1 MLPPRVIIAAAL
13 LALLPSAAHCGKA
26 SSEHIV
32 FAAWNVRNYLI
43 TPSRDSTALT
53 PPKPAESVAAVVS
66 TLRTIAPDILGLCEI
81 GTRKDLADL
90 QRRLEKVGL
99 CLPHSTWVDG
109 PDKQRH
115 LALLSRFP
123 LVDVQHE
130 TGRPFRLGGVTRR
143 VQRGILDCTVQVGP
157 GFALRILGV
166 HLKSPRVVPDFDQ
179 AEFRRAESLI
189 LRRHVEDILES
200 APQTRLLVYGDFN
213 DSKNSPVVTGVLGRA
228 GAGTSLTLLPLAD
241 RQGDQWTYRWEEGD
255 EYTRVDY
262 VMVSGNLRSLVQRS
276 GTRLHRSKDW
286 FEASDHRPLIVNL
299 NLPCPETP

>member
-1 MLPPRVIIAAAL
+1 M
-13 LALLPSAAHCGKA
+13 
-26 SSEHIV
+26 
-32 FAAWNVRNYLI
+32 
-43 TPSRDSTALT
+43 
-53 PPKPAESVAAVVS
+53 
-66 TLRTIAPDILGLCEI
+66 
-81 GTRKDLADL
+81 
-90 QRRLEKVGL
+90 
-99 CLPHSTWVDG
+99 
-109 PDKQRH
+109 
-115 LALLSRFP
+115 
-123 LVDVQHE
+123 
-130 TGRPFRLGGVTRR
+130 TRR
-143 VQRGILDCTVQVGP
+143 VQRGILDCTVQDGP

-228 GAGTSLTLLPLAD
+228 GAGTSLTVLPLAD

-299 NLPCPETP
+299 NLPDPETP

>member
-1 MLPPRVIIAAAL
+1 MLPPRAIIAAAL

-32 FAAWNVRNYLI
+32 FAAWNVRNYLL
-43 TPSRDSTALT
+43 TPSRDGTALT

-90 QRRLEKVGL
+90 QRRLEKAGL

-123 LVDVQHE
+123 LVDVRHE

-143 VQRGILDCTVQVGP
+143 VQRGILDCTV
-157 GFALRILGV
+157 
-166 HLKSPRVVPDFDQ
+166 
-179 AEFRRAESLI
+179 
-189 LRRHVEDILES
+189 
-200 APQTRLLVYGDFN
+200 
-213 DSKNSPVVTGVLGRA
+213 
-228 GAGTSLTLLPLAD
+228 
-241 RQGDQWTYRWEEGD
+241 
-255 EYTRVDY
+255 
-262 VMVSGNLRSLVQRS
+262 
-276 GTRLHRSKDW
+276 
-286 FEASDHRPLIVNL
+286 
-299 NLPCPETP
+299 

>member
-32 FAAWNVRNYLI
+32 FAAWNVRNYLL
-43 TPSRDSTALT
+43 TPSRDGTALT

-90 QRRLEKVGL
+90 QRRLEKAGL

-123 LVDVQHE
+123 LVDVRHE

-228 GAGTSLTLLPLAD
+228 GAGTSLTVLPLAD

-262 VMVSGNLRSLVQRS
+262 VMVSGNLRSLVRRS

>member
-1 MLPPRVIIAAAL
+1 MLPPRAIIAASL
-13 LALLPSAAHCGKA
+13 LALLPAPAHCGKISA
-26 SSEHIV
+26 EHIV
-32 FAAWNVRNYLI
+32 FAAWNVRNYLL
-43 TPSRDSTALT
+43 TPSRDGTSPA
-53 PPKPAESVAAVVS
+53 PPKPAESIVAVVT
-66 TLRTIAPDILGLCEI
+66 TLRTISPDILGLCEI

-90 QRRLEKVGL
+90 QRRLATAGL
-99 CLPHSTWVDG
+99 RLPHSTWVDG

-123 LVDVQHE
+123 LVEVRHE
-130 TGRPFRLGGVTRR
+130 TRRSFPLGGVIRR

-200 APQTRLLVYGDFN
+200 APQTRLLVFGDFN

-228 GAGTSLTLLPLAD
+228 GAGTSLTALPLAD
-241 RQGDQWTYRWEEGD
+241 RQGDQWTYRWEEGE

-262 VMVSGNLRSLVQRS
+262 VMVSGNLRPLVRRS

-286 FEASDHRPLIVNL
+286 FKASDHRPLIVNL
-299 NLPCPETP
+299 NLPDAETP